1 MKTSKQS
8 KLLFVKNPHF
18 GAVKGVG
25 EETIIGIRGDSGY
38 VDRHYLAYMAALHIS
53 QGLIPAGGEM
63 VAECLANKK
72 KGEDG
77 ELTTIYVWKTP
88 FGQFPVLLDS
98 LGTEF
103 YLDDI
108 KERISALGF
117 RYTDFVTI
125 RKDAKQ

>member
-88 FGQFPVLLDS
+88 FGQFPVLLDR
-98 LGTEF
+98 LG
-103 YLDDI
+103 DM

-117 RYTDFVTI
+117 AYTDFVTI